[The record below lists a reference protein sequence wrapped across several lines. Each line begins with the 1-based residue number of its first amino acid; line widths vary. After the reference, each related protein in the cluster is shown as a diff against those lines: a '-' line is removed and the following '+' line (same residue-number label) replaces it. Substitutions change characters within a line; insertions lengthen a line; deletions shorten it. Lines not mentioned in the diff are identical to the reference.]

1 MKVRYTPILGD
12 EPETIEAFGTTL
24 TKGEWVDVHD
34 DHALKVASNPYFE
47 ARSAPDEVDG
57 EPVKMRSRRAKLDD
71 AAEQR
76 AQLQSQAVEDA
87 RAAEAEA
94 AAGESA

>member
-12 EPETIEAFGTTL
+12 EPESIEAFGTTL
-24 TKGEWVDVHD
+24 NKGEWTDVDD
-34 DHALKVASNPYFE
+34 SHALKVASNPYFE
-47 ARSAPDEVDG
+47 AKNAPDEVDG
-57 EPVKMRSRRAKLDD
+57 EPVKMRGRRAKLDAD
-71 AAEQR
+71 AEQR
-76 AQLQSQAVEDA
+76 AVAQSQAVEDA